1 MIILNSDLKRI
12 QKGGGASQVVP
23 VVKNPPVNAGSFYNQ
38 PLSCVEFSELRVTIE
53 NGQAWEIFSGVCAY
67 V

>member
-1 MIILNSDLKRI
+1 MMSGRQNENSESKICL
-12 QKGGGASQVVP
+12 
-23 VVKNPPVNAGSFYNQ
+23 SFYSQ
-38 PLSCVEFSELRVTIE
+38 PLSRVEFFEFRVKIE